1 VVALAPIIEAIRTH
15 VMSAERIHADDTTVP
30 VLAKLKTVTGRIWT
44 YVRDDRP
51 FGGKDP
57 PAAAFHYSR
66 SRAGEHPQGHLA
78 GYVGLMQA
86 DAFDGYNQL
95 YKAQR
100 KPAPILEAAC
110 WSHGREVCRP
120 GETGRGADRQ
130 RGCASYRHAL
140 RDRAQH

>member
-1 VVALAPIIEAIRTH
+1 MKSLRPTH
-15 VMSAERIHADDTTVP
+15 PTVP

-51 FGGKDP
+51 F
-57 PAAAFHYSR
+57 AARIRRRPCSTTLATGLENIRKS
-66 SRAGEHPQGHLA
+66 HLA

-86 DAFDGYNQL
+86 DAFDGDNQL

-110 WSHGREVCRP
+110 WSHGRRKFFDQ
-120 GETGRGADRQ
+120 AK
-130 RGCASYRHAL
+130 S
-140 RDRAQH
+140 